1 MSDAFRDAQGLP
13 IRSLAGLNSLPEA
26 ERDAACLDLLPDEL
40 FARFHIDRRQ
50 PVDAEGRLL
59 FTVEGLP
66 GTRSLEVRLQHQFGA
81 RDPVLYV
88 HLADTPNN
96 QIIVL
101 LLVVNDPDSPRF
113 DVDRD
118 WKGERTKFGTLS
130 RNLEAELAA
139 MQAGLAPG
147 QVRRGLKMS
156 RALLAAFEVFVARL
170 GHEMFFLEPLGY
182 HAAYLFERYGCAY
195 SQGRRK
201 MAWIHQEFQ
210 PGGALFER
218 LDGSTP
224 FRLPGAQTSV
234 RGRSWAIHD
243 GVLGE
248 PFSDV
253 HMYKRVGEHAGM
265 CTFPDATW

>member
-13 IRSLAGLNSLPEA
+13 IRSLAGLNGLPQA

-40 FARFHIDRRQ
+40 LARFHIDRRR
-50 PVDAEGRLL
+50 PVDAEGRPL
-59 FTVEGLP
+59 FTVEGPP
-66 GTRSLEVRLQHQFGA
+66 GVGSLEVRLQHRIGA

-88 HLADTPNN
+88 HLGDTPNN
-96 QIIVL
+96 QMIVL

-130 RNLEAELAA
+130 RNLEAERAA
-139 MQAGLAPG
+139 LQAGLAPG

-156 RALLAAFEVFVARL
+156 RALLTAFEVFVARL
-170 GHEMFFLEPLGY
+170 GHELFFLEPLGY
-182 HAAYLFERYGCAY
+182 HAAILFERYGCAY

-201 MAWIHQEFQ
+201 MTWIHQEFQ

-224 FRLPGAQTSV
+224 FRMPGAEQSV

-248 PFSDV
+248 PFDDV
-253 HMYKRVGEHAGM
+253 HMYKRVGEHAGV
-265 CTFPDATW
+265 CTFPDAAW